1 MKAREMNKLMIGMT
15 LAALAAGCSTD
26 KVHELMRAK
35 PAPLTDFLPEN
46 ERLVRRA
53 DTFLVHYTWL
63 DTNAV
68 VSAKFENVYVAPFDV
83 SRLRKGKDYD
93 GLKDKAMGGY
103 DGMRDKLVHLDG
115 AIDDLG
121 QYGRE
126 TFVKAFKEHEKE
138 TKLKVVDDPKLP
150 HTMVLEFAITAFVP
164 TRAEVEAV
172 GTVGSFFCPIPG
184 VGLVADYLAAGSI
197 AIECRARSSNTG
209 KIVAMFADTE
219 GEPSALL
226 QFSKYTYTSG
236 AKISLKKLAEECV
249 LACKTKIEDQDKLRR
264 SFPIE
269 FIALPWE
276 NDLNEKVK
284 GMLE

>member
-1 MKAREMNKLMIGMT
+1 MKKLMIGMT

-26 KVHELMRAK
+26 KVHEWMREE
-35 PAPLTDFLPEN
+35 PVPLTDFLPQN

-68 VSAKFENVYVAPFDV
+68 AAAEFKNVYIAPFDI
-83 SRLRKGKDYD
+83 SRLRKGQRYD
-93 GLKDKAMGGY
+93 KLKDKAMSGG
-103 DGMRDKLVHLDG
+103 DELRDKLVDLDK
-115 AIDDLG
+115 AIDELG
-121 QYGRE
+121 EYGRE
-126 TFVKAFKEHEKE
+126 AFVKAFREHEKE
-138 TKLKVVDDPKLP
+138 TNLKVVDDPKTP

-164 TRAEVEAV
+164 TRAALEAA
-172 GTVGSFFCPIPG
+172 GAIGGFFCPVPG
-184 VGLVADYLAAGSI
+184 IGLVADYLSAGMI
-197 AIECRARSSNTG
+197 AIECRARNSDTDG
-209 KIVAMFADTE
+209 IVGMFADTE

-226 QFSKYTYTSG
+226 QYSKFSYTAG
-236 AKISLKKLAEECV
+236 AKISLKKLADELV
-249 LACKTKIEDQDKLRR
+249 QACKTKVEDRAKLRR

>member
-1 MKAREMNKLMIGMT
+1 MKMSVGVF
-15 LAALAAGCSTD
+15 LAVLAAGCSTD
-26 KVHELMRAK
+26 KIHEWTRAE
-35 PAPLTDFLPEN
+35 PVPLTDFLPQN

-68 VSAKFENVYVAPFDV
+68 AAAEFRNVYVAPFDI

-93 GLKDKAMGGY
+93 NLKDQVMSGS
-103 DGMRDKLVHLDG
+103 DELRDKLINLDS

-138 TKLKVVDDPKLP
+138 TKLKVVDNPRTP
-150 HTMVLEFAITAFVP
+150 HTMALEFAITAFVP
-164 TRAEVEAV
+164 TRAGIETVGAV
-172 GTVGSFFCPIPG
+172 GGMFCPIPG
-184 VGLVADYLAAGSI
+184 VGMVADYLSAGMI
-197 AIECRARSSNTG
+197 AVECRARNSDTG
-209 KIVAMFADTE
+209 RIVGMFADTE

-226 QFSKYTYTSG
+226 QYSKFSYTAG
-236 AKISLKKLAEECV
+236 AKLSLKKLADELV
-249 LACKTKIEDQDKLRR
+249 QACRTKVEDRAKLRR
-264 SFPIE
+264 EFPIQ

-276 NDLNEKVK
+276 NDLNEKAK
-284 GMLE
+284 GMLK

>member
-1 MKAREMNKLMIGMT
+1 MKISVGVL
-15 LAALAAGCSTD
+15 LAVLAAGCSTD
-26 KVHELMRAK
+26 KIHEWTRAE

-68 VSAKFENVYVAPFDV
+68 AAAEFKNVYIAPFDI

-93 GLKDKAMGGY
+93 NLKDQAMSGS
-103 DGMRDKLVHLDG
+103 DELRNQLIDLDG

-121 QYGRE
+121 KYGRE
-126 TFVKAFKEHEKE
+126 AFVKAFKDHEKE
-138 TKLKVVDDPKLP
+138 TKLEVVDGPKVP

-164 TRAEVEAV
+164 TRAALEAA
-172 GTVGSFFCPIPG
+172 GAIGGFFCPVPG
-184 VGLVADYLAAGSI
+184 VGLVADYLSAGMI
-197 AIECRARSSNTG
+197 AIECRARSSDTG
-209 KIVAMFADTE
+209 RIVGMFADTE

-226 QFSKYTYTSG
+226 QYSKFGYTAG
-236 AKISLKKLAEECV
+236 AKISLKKLADELV
-249 LACKTKIEDQDKLRR
+249 QACKTKVEDRAKLRR

-276 NDLNEKVK
+276 SDLNEKAK
-284 GMLE
+284 GLLK

>member
-1 MKAREMNKLMIGMT
+1 MKKLMIGMVLT
-15 LAALAAGCSTD
+15 ALAAGCSTD
-26 KVHELMRAK
+26 KVHEWMRED
-35 PAPLTDFLPEN
+35 PVPLTDFLPEN

-68 VSAKFENVYVAPFDV
+68 AAAEFKNVYVAPFDI

-93 GLKDKAMGGY
+93 NLKDQVMSGS
-103 DGMRDKLVHLDG
+103 DELRDKLINLDS

-126 TFVKAFKEHEKE
+126 TFVKAFKDHETE
-138 TKLKVVDDPKLP
+138 TNLKVVDDPKTP

-164 TRAEVEAV
+164 TRAALEAA
-172 GTVGSFFCPIPG
+172 GAIGGIFCPVPG
-184 VGLVADYLAAGSI
+184 VGLVADYLSAGMI
-197 AIECRARSSNTG
+197 AIECRARCSDTG
-209 KIVAMFADTE
+209 SVVGMFADTE

-226 QFSKYTYTSG
+226 QYSKFSYTAG
-236 AKISLKKLAEECV
+236 AKISLKKLAAELV
-249 LACKTKIEDQDKLRR
+249 QACKTKVEDRAKLRR
-264 SFPIE
+264 EFPIQ

-276 NDLNEKVK
+276 SDLNEKAK
-284 GMLE
+284 GMLK